1 MRTPPSARRDH
12 VCLCAYCFIIESIV
26 AAFASFCLRKSSD
39 VTARDA
45 PSRCVMR
52 THNTHETHR
61 QPVSC
66 CRHVDCAWSLLQG
79 SAQLDPLHCCTCAR
93 LSVCL
98 LAHSLGSF
106 HPAKVSP
113 PEWCPHLASATSA
126 RNMSVCMDD
135 DTRRLL
141 VVVRT
146 AHCTEIRVVSVW
158 RATSSRP

>member
-1 MRTPPSARRDH
+1 MLATCATPPHPPPPRRGH

-52 THNTHETHR
+52 THNTHATHR

-66 CRHVDCAWSLLQG
+66 CRHVHCWSLLQG
-79 SAQLDPLHCCTCAR
+79 STHVDSCTVAHVPR
-93 LSVCL
+93 NV
-98 LAHSLGSF
+98 AHSPGSS
-106 HPAKVSP
+106 HSVRVSP

-135 DTRRLL
+135 ARRLL
-141 VVVRT
+141 VVRT
-146 AHCTEIRVVSVW
+146 AHCRIWVVGVW
-158 RATSSRP
+158 LAASSRP